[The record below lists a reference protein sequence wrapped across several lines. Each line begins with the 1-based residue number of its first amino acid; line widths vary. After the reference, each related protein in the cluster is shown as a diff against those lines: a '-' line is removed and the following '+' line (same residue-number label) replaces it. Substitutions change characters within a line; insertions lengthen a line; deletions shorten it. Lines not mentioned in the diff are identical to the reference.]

1 MAAAFEPLSENFT
14 QDPFA
19 FLGTKSKTAEI
30 RQKLKLARPLLH

>member
-19 FLGTKSKTAEI
+19 FLAANPKTAKI